1 MAMRG
6 QGRVE
11 RRRGERRV
19 RKFTPKM
26 WLGIG
31 GGMMLL
37 LGFLAFLILASSG
50 GEGSG
55 QRYPQIG
62 DHWHAPYTV
71 IICGEDLPTDE
82 ASDGQ
87 VHSHGDGRVHI
98 HPQSA
103 VDVGRN
109 ATLQR
114 YFASVGF
121 ELDDDRIKLP
131 GGEEYSNEDEC
142 PSGDAGEVFLRVNG
156 IRIVDVASFVPRND
170 DIVEV
175 GFGVQ

>member
-1 MAMRG
+1 MRVAG
-6 QGRVE
+6 
-11 RRRGERRV
+11 
-19 RKFTPKM
+19 K
-26 WLGIG
+26 
-31 GGMMLL
+31 
-37 LGFLAFLILASSG
+37 
-50 GEGSG
+50 
-55 QRYPQIG
+55 RYPQIG

-71 IICGEDLPTDE
+71 NHLRRGS
-82 ASDGQ
+82 A
-87 VHSHGDGRVHI
+87 DGRGFGTARCI
-98 HPQSA
+98 PTATGGSTSIRSPA

-131 GGEEYSNEDEC
+131 SGEEYSNEDEC

-156 IRIVDVASFVPRND
+156 IRIADVASFVPRND

-175 GFGVQ
+175 GFGIP

>member
-1 MAMRG
+1 MA
-6 QGRVE
+6 
-11 RRRGERRV
+11 
-19 RKFTPKM
+19 
-26 WLGIG
+26 I
-31 GGMMLL
+31 L
-37 LGFLAFLILASSG
+37 LGFLGFLILASSG
-50 GEGSG
+50 GDGSG

-71 IICGEDLPTDE
+71 VICGEDLPTDAE
-82 ASDGQ
+82 SDGQ
-87 VHSHGDGRVHI
+87 VHSHGDGRIHI

-121 ELDDDRIKLP
+121 ELDNDRIKLP
-131 GGEEYSNEDEC
+131 TGEEYSNNDEC
-142 PSGDAGEVFLRVNG
+142 PEDGAGEVFLRVNG
-156 IRIVDVASFVPRND
+156 IRLSDISTYVPRDD
-170 DIVEV
+170 DIIEV

>member
-1 MAMRG
+1 MLAM
-6 QGRVE
+6 
-11 RRRGERRV
+11 
-19 RKFTPKM
+19 
-26 WLGIG
+26 
-31 GGMMLL
+31 
-37 LGFLAFLILASSG
+37 LAFLGILIWLSSS
-50 GEGSG
+50 EDVSG

-71 IICGEDLPTDE
+71 LICGEALPTDE
-82 ASDGQ
+82 ESAGQ
-87 VHSHGDGRVHI
+87 VHSHGDGRIHI

-121 ELDDDRIKLP
+121 ELENDRIKLET
-131 GGEEYSNEDEC
+131 GEEYTTGDEC
-142 PSGDAGEVFLRVNG
+142 SEGEVGEVFLRVNG
-156 IRIVDVASFVPRND
+156 IRILDVATYVPRND